1 MFHQILILFFREV
14 GINGVNLLQG
24 QPPLHAP
31 LMALGCGAGPLC
43 WASGGWG
50 AGGEVEGTVRWRRFV
65 SGWFE
70 MDIYIYMKTMNFQGA
85 MIHNL
90 ECVSRDFFLE
100 VIQNLW
106 IFGCF
111 PKKLG
116 RFRMSEQKPCLR
128 ERMVVLPGRCSHCV
142 WGWPCRWGAMYS
154 TTRPCV
160 GEGPNLRRTTWGP
173 KMFRFEDLLGTAT
186 SI

>member
-1 MFHQILILFFREV
+1 
-14 GINGVNLLQG
+14 
-24 QPPLHAP
+24 
-31 LMALGCGAGPLC
+31 MALICCKASRLFMRLLWLWAAVQVLSAELPEDEVPGGKLRELFVGGALC
-43 WASGGWG
+43 L
-50 AGGEVEGTVRWRRFV
+50 VDLRW
-65 SGWFE
+65 
-70 MDIYIYMKTMNFQGA
+70 IYIYMKTMNFQGA

-142 WGWPCRWGAMYS
+142 
-154 TTRPCV
+154 
-160 GEGPNLRRTTWGP
+160 
-173 KMFRFEDLLGTAT
+173 
-186 SI
+186 